1 MNTAQTDL
9 NDSQIF
15 SSASCLEHQ
24 PWDDTMRQKSQTN
37 LRCDY
42 PPRAS
47 RRSLQPTV
55 EDAPDEH
62 WLRPSSCINLANS
75 SLLFLFQND
84 NPPNP
89 RRRSLDQ
96 TGFDSAVS
104 RPTKMK
110 RQGTSVVLPCCHIL
124 TFALRLEGI

>member
-9 NDSQIF
+9 DDSQIF
-15 SSASCLEHQ
+15 SGASCLEHQ
-24 PWDDTMRQKSQTN
+24 PWGDTVRQKAQTN

-42 PPRAS
+42 PPRTS
-47 RRSLQPTV
+47 QPSLQPTV

-62 WLRPSSCINLANS
+62 WLQPTRCINSANS
-75 SLLFLFQND
+75 CLLFLFQHR

-96 TGFDSAVS
+96 TGFDCVVS
-104 RPTKMK
+104 RPTKKQM
-110 RQGTSVVLPCCHIL
+110 RGTSVVDLVAI
-124 TFALRLEGI
+124 F